1 MLFRLSTCID
11 TAPQLPP
18 VSRGGKRRAVKLLEK
33 VREYFIN
40 RRGREGAGKCN
51 IIIGLFAALLLFSA
65 CASTPPLKRLKAQL
79 ASAPEY
85 AIILEDMRDGGTI
98 FTTYHHKYKVVQGN
112 RTWTTDWL
120 EVPKSTYKA
129 NANFLGM
136 TLVSKTSSGE
146 NSSPH
151 PPGYDYVGNSRY
163 GQWQSNGG
171 RSFWVFYGQYA
182 MMQSLFGLGGRGI
195 YRSDYDRYQT
205 YRTQRRP
212 YYGPNQG
219 YGTKGAITRQTRPSF
234 FARRQA
240 KATAKR
246 ERFRQKVRRRVGR
259 SRSMRSRGFGY
270 GK

>member
-1 MLFRLSTCID
+1 
-11 TAPQLPP
+11 
-18 VSRGGKRRAVKLLEK
+18 
-33 VREYFIN
+33 
-40 RRGREGAGKCN
+40 
-51 IIIGLFAALLLFSA
+51 
-65 CASTPPLKRLKAQL
+65 
-79 ASAPEY
+79 
-85 AIILEDMRDGGTI
+85 MRDGGTI
-98 FTTYHHKYKVVQGN
+98 FTTYYHKYKVVQGN

-120 EVPKSTYKA
+120 EVPKSTYRA

-136 TLVSKTSSGE
+136 TLVSKTPSGE

-163 GQWQSNGG
+163 GQWQRNGG

-219 YGTKGAITRQTRPSF
+219 YGTNGTITRQTRPSF

-240 KATAKR
+240 RETAKR
-246 ERFRQKVRRRVGR
+246 ERFRQRVQRRVGR
-259 SRSMRSRGFGY
+259 SRSSMRSRRFG
-270 GK
+270 K